1 MQIKPH
7 DIRSSIVVF
16 LVALPLCLGIAL
28 ASNAPLSAG
37 ITAGIIGGIVVGI
50 LGGSAVSV
58 SGPAAGLTVI
68 VATAIAQLGSFPAFA
83 MAVALAG
90 VMQLALGVF
99 KAGELGN
106 YFPASVIKGM
116 LAAIGLILI
125 LKQLPHAVGWD
136 ADYMGDESFGN
147 LEGQNTFT
155 DLLSAFE
162 RFHPGA
168 TLIAVISIALMLL
181 WDKILSKKFPKL
193 TFFPSALLAVLTGV
207 IINELVL
214 VT

>member
-1 MQIKPH
+1 MQLKPN
-7 DIRSSIVVF
+7 DVRSSIVVF

-37 ITAGIIGGIVVGI
+37 IISGIIGGLVIGA

-68 VATAIAQLGSFPAFA
+68 VAAAISELGGMPAFA
-83 MAVALAG
+83 MAVFLAG
-90 VMQLALGVF
+90 IMHFLFGYF

-106 YFPASVIKGM
+106 FFPASVVKGM

-136 ADYMGDESFGN
+136 ADFMGDESFGTI
-147 LEGQNTFT
+147 EGNNTFT
-155 DLLSAFE
+155 DLLNAIDGKGITNFRSASQSVNNQA
-162 RFHPGA
+162 RACLTTTINQHCA
-168 TLIAVISIALMLL
+168 IAWLINLCPAR
-181 WDKILSKKFPKL
+181 
-193 TFFPSALLAVLTGV
+193 GG
-207 IINELVL
+207 
-214 VT
+214 